1 MMLFS
6 FLRIRHILFFVLSA
20 FFLTGCMGKPT
31 PATRFYVLSPLGAD
45 VTLVGET
52 ENRGAIS
59 VEVASLRLP
68 QYLDRPHIVTRSSE
82 NRLKLAEFHQWGGNL
97 RKNMMRT
104 LARNLSQLLATPNIT
119 IAPYRPPI
127 PPDFLIDM
135 EVMQFERNFGGQV
148 QLSTQWRLSRGED
161 REVLKTQITDLTS
174 PTATAGSDF
183 ERIVSDMSLL
193 LGELSQIIGQEIL
206 MHIDGKL

>member
-1 MMLFS
+1 MLSAS
-6 FLRIRHILFFVLSA
+6 FLV
-20 FFLTGCMGKPT
+20 GCMGKPT
-31 PATRFYVLSPLGAD
+31 PATRFYVLSPLEAD
-45 VTLVGET
+45 VTLVNET
-52 ENRGAIS
+52 ESRGAIS

-68 QYLDRPHIVTRSSE
+68 QYLDRPQIVTRSSE

-104 LARNLSQLLATPNIT
+104 LARNLSQLLATPNIA

-135 EVMQFERNFGGQV
+135 EVMQFERNFSGQV

-174 PTATAGSDF
+174 PSATEGSDF
-183 ERIVSDMSLL
+183 EHIVSDMSLL

-206 MHIDGKL
+206 IHIEGKL